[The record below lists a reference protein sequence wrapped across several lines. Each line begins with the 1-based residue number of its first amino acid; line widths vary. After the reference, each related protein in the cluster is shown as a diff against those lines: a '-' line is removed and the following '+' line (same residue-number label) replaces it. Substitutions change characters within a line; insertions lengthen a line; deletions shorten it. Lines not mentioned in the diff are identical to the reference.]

1 MARPKQLSDPYP
13 MRFTQSFITRV
24 EELYR
29 MTREH
34 PIYSDQFSTKQ
45 RLIRHCSNLG
55 LQVLERQLKEPEDGL
70 QLSMFAV
77 EEEEKKT

>member
-13 MRFTQSFITRV
+13 MRFTHSFITRI

-29 MTREH
+29 VTREH

-45 RLIRHCSNLG
+45 KLIRHCSNLG
-55 LQVLERQLKEPEDGL
+55 LYVLERQLKEDEAGL
-70 QLSMFAV
+70 QLGLF
-77 EEEEKKT
+77 EEKKT